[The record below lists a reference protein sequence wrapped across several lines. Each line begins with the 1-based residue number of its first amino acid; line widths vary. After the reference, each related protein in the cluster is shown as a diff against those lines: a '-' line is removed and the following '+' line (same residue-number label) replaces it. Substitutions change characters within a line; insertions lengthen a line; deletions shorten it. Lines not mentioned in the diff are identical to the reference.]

1 MKALVKIDEITDIK
15 DYPIKHIHNTL
26 IKVDYAGICRTD
38 IYAAQNKIKTKNEI
52 ILGHEFS
59 GFIVESLDNKFK
71 EGEAVTFNPI
81 FDDLTMI
88 GVEHH
93 GCFSEY
99 ISVNSSQVYSLGNF
113 NNMRVGAYIEP
124 IAASLAPLK
133 SRFINTDMIGAV
145 YGENRIGKLT
155 YEIMSKNGYNI
166 EIIDSKSDLIE
177 NKYDYV
183 IETLATTETFDILS
197 KIIKKKG
204 VLILKSRFP
213 NHIPVNFYNYVRK
226 EILIEPLYY
235 HDFDFAIDYAKSYYM
250 DFIHLFGNSYNLD
263 NWKEAFNES
272 CTGDKKIFFKL

>member
-15 DYPIKHIHNTL
+15 NYPIKHIHNTL

-99 ISVNSSQVYSLGNF
+99 VSVNSSQVYSLGNF
-113 NNMRVGAYIEP
+113 NNMQVGAYIEP

-133 SRFINTDMIGAV
+133 SRFITTSMIGAV

-166 EIIDSKSDLIE
+166 EIIDSKSELIE